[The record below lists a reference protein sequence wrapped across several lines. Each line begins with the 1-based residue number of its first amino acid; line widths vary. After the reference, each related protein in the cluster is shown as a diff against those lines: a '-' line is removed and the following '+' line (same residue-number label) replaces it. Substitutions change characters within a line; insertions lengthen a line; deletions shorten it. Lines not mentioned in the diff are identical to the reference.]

1 MSTGAFVSIKRTG
14 VASVAMLMV
23 LCSVAP
29 LAGATAN
36 KDKTLATRSL
46 LRAADLGP
54 GWKSTPAGPSTPNPC
69 TAYLDA
75 KKTASVD
82 SPVFSLPTATSLQSN
97 TTYYTTDT
105 AAKQDVHI
113 FQNPTSRACV
123 KKNLQSGLN
132 KQFTSQL
139 GSGTRVILT
148 FTSRTPKA
156 GGDVVGLRIIVKV
169 VPPGKAPVYV
179 FLDVLASRHD
189 RRIVSLTATSV
200 TTPFDS
206 TTEDGLLR
214 TLERR
219 LA

>member
-1 MSTGAFVSIKRTG
+1 MSTGAFLSIKRTV
-14 VASVAMLMV
+14 VASVAMLMI

-29 LAGATAN
+29 LAGAAAN
-36 KDKTLATRSL
+36 RDKTLATRSL

-69 TAYLDA
+69 TTYLGA
-75 KKTASVD
+75 KKTANVD
-82 SPVFSLPTATSLQSN
+82 SPVFSLPTAASLQSN
-97 TTYYTTDT
+97 TTYYTTEKS
-105 AAKQDVHI
+105 AKQVVHI
-113 FQNPTSRACV
+113 FQNPTARACI
-123 KKNLQSGLN
+123 KKTMQSGFD

-156 GGDVVGLRIIVKV
+156 GGDVVGLRIIIKV
-169 VPPGKAPVYV
+169 VPPVKAPVQV

-206 TTEDGLLR
+206 TTEDGLLQ
-214 TLERR
+214 TLVRR